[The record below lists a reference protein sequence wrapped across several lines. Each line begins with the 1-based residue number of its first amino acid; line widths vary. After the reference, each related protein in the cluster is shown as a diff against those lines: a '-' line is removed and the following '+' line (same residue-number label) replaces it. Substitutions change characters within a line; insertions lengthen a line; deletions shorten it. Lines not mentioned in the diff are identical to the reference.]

1 MHVSVRMV
9 GEMLGARLIRS
20 NGFPMTLIK
29 KKFIVMIPKIVMTA
43 FRRRRRMTR
52 WIAVTNCHPS
62 VRHVMTA
69 NPWEAK
75 HNRLQK
81 PSGAAAGGRLRESAY
96 SSFRSRWTFH
106 ANRATSKLGIPRTA
120 ANVL

>member
-20 NGFPMTLIK
+20 KGLPMTLIK
-29 KKFIVMIPKIVMTA
+29 KKFSVMIPKIVMAA

-52 WIAVTNCHPS
+52 WIALTDCRPS
-62 VRHVMTA
+62 VRQPKA
-69 NPWEAK
+69 GYPQKAK

-81 PSGAAAGGRLRESAY
+81 PSGAGARRGCRESIY
-96 SSFRSRWTFH
+96 SSLRSRWTFQ
-106 ANRATSKLGIPRTA
+106 AKRAMSKDGIPRA
-120 ANVL
+120 AAKVL